1 MKTDLGSMIDTIKFI
16 LHRNYIWEILHGTIR
31 KMNKH
36 VSRLQREV
44 NEARERRTGRES
56 DDSSSDEDDQRP
68 RPSEEDIERMEE
80 KLEGAQSDQK
90 NLFLIIFQVVKLLV
104 CLQL

>member
-1 MKTDLGSMIDTIKFI
+1 MLITP
-16 LHRNYIWEILHGTIR
+16 HRNYIWEILHSTIR

-44 NEARERRTGRES
+44 NEARERRSGRES

-80 KLEGAQSDQK
+80 KLEAAQSDQK
-90 NLFLIIFQVVKLLV
+90 NLFLIIFQVINLF
-104 CLQL
+104 